1 MFSSNTH
8 QAIVVILNELI
19 ILLNNYR
26 KHFEEREQLEAE
38 KNVMDTK
45 WLALVGQLRSSLP
58 SSDVL
63 VESTLA
69 PEKLSAKVSIQIILN
84 SFNI

>member
-69 PEKLSAKVSIQIILN
+69 PEKLSAKVIIQIILN

>member
-38 KNVMDTK
+38 KTVMDTK

-69 PEKLSAKVSIQIILN
+69 PEKLSAKVIIQIILN